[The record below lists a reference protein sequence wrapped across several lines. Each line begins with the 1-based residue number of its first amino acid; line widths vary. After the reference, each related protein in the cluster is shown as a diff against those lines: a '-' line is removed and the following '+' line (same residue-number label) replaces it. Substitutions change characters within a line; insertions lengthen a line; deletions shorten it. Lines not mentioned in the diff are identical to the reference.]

1 MKRLAEVLCCGPEI
15 NSVLVRRGG
24 EGEMETKGDKLIIIA
39 FQRHPVTLDAAA
51 AFSPSHSLSSLFPS
65 PFFPFPPRLA
75 LLLPPSLSP
84 HPPSFSTPLSLSP
97 RVLVFSGSCLTGLTQ
112 GKRTGVWLGLNGFGS
127 GNMG

>member
-51 AFSPSHSLSSLFPS
+51 AFSPSLILFPVSFPLPSFLSLPASLSFSLP
-65 PFFPFPPRLA
+65 
-75 LLLPPSLSP
+75 LSP
-84 HPPSFSTPLSLSP
+84 PILPLSLPLSLSL
-97 RVLVFSGSCLTGLTQ
+97 RESWCSVVH
-112 GKRTGVWLGLNGFGS
+112 V
-127 GNMG
+127 